1 MDGDLNIFME
11 EVMVTTRVKG
21 STIFLR
27 FSYYIEGIAKKVEV
41 SSEFKCTGKGSSA
54 CRCEGHKNAIGLANA
69 VSTAINEGS
78 FVFEKFFPKSLRA
91 RKKSSTGLSASKSST
106 SSANKSVFGFVADTI
121 TADDITT
128 ILNDNF
134 ANFTDI
140 WFQNADLTK
149 STKLGYK
156 NIIKNYLKPAFG
168 NMLLKDIKLS
178 HIQSF
183 QNKLINKYSNKYI
196 NNIMGCLSSIMT
208 YAVQNDIISQNPCF
222 QIKKQRVKLV
232 TVTPYNSEEIDKI
245 LEYSK
250 EHYPSWTLFF
260 AFGLFEGL
268 RTGEIFALTW
278 NDFKLLDEHN
288 NLIQLKSREALE
300 SVLSD
305 EKSKLCIEIS
315 KTITSGE
322 LKNSTKTDRTRILPI
337 QSILKPY
344 ISEHLDKFYN
354 NKIDYIFYNKNGEYY
369 KRYPSAARKW
379 NKILEACNIE
389 HRQLYK
395 NRHNFAINFLK
406 AGATYNQTA
415 RMLGHTSSA
424 MVINRYGNYQEDLSN
439 MDFLTNQKDK

>member
-11 EVMVTTRVKG
+11 EVMVTTRVKN

-27 FSYYIEGIAKKVEV
+27 FSYYENGIANNVEV
-41 SSEFKCTGKGSSA
+41 SSNFKCSGKGIST
-54 CRCEGHKNAIGLANA
+54 CRCEGHKSAIKLANA
-69 VSTAINEGS
+69 VSTAIDGNT
-78 FVFEKFFPKSLRA
+78 FVFEKFFPHSLRA
-91 RKKSSTGLSASKSST
+91 RKKYSSGLKSSSKSET
-106 SSANKSVFGFVADTI
+106 VYGFKADTV
-121 TADDITT
+121 TVNNVTYF
-128 ILNDNF
+128 NDSD
-134 ANFTDI
+134 FTKFTNN
-140 WFQNADLTK
+140 WLQNASLSK

-232 TVTPYNSEEIDKI
+232 TVTPYSSEEIDKI

-288 NLIQLKSREALE
+288 NLIQLKSREELE
-300 SVLSD
+300 SALSD

-322 LKNSTKTDRTRILPI
+322 LKNSTKTDRTRMLHI
-337 QSILKPY
+337 QSVLKPY
-344 ISEHLDKFYN
+344 IKEHFDKYYHDDIAYLFYT
-354 NKIDYIFYNKNGEYY
+354 KVGGYY
-369 KRYPSAARKW
+369 KRYPSAAKKW
-379 NKILEACNIE
+379 SIILKVCNIE
-389 HRQLYK
+389 HRQLYQ

-406 AGATYNQTA
+406 AGATHNQVA
-415 RMLGHTSSA
+415 RMLGHTTSA
-424 MVINRYGNYQEDLSN
+424 MVISRYGNYHEDIAD
-439 MDFLTNQKDK
+439 MDFLK

>member
-1 MDGDLNIFME
+1 ME
-11 EVMVTTRVKG
+11 EVMVTTRVKN

-27 FSYYIEGIAKKVEV
+27 FSYYENGIANNVEV
-41 SSEFKCTGKGSSA
+41 SSNFKCSGKGIIT
-54 CRCEGHKNAIGLANA
+54 CRCEGHKSAIKLANA
-69 VSTAINEGS
+69 VSTAIDGNT
-78 FVFEKFFPKSLRA
+78 FVFEKFFPHSLRT
-91 RKKSSTGLSASKSST
+91 RKKYSSGLKSSSKSET
-106 SSANKSVFGFVADTI
+106 VYGFKADTV
-121 TADDITT
+121 TVNNVTYF
-128 ILNDNF
+128 NDSD
-134 ANFTDI
+134 FT
-140 WFQNADLTK
+140 K
-149 STKLGYK
+149 YK
-156 NIIKNYLKPAFG
+156 NIITNYLIPAFG
-168 NMLLKDIKLS
+168 SMSLKDIKLS

-183 QNKLINKYSNKYI
+183 QNKLVDKCSNKYI
-196 NNIMGCLSSIMT
+196 NNIIGCLSSIMT
-208 YAVQNDIISQNPCF
+208 YAVQNDIIDKNPCS
-222 QIKKQRVKLV
+222 QIKKQKVKLV
-232 TVTPYNSEEIDKI
+232 IVMPYSSEDIDKI

-250 EHYPSWTLFF
+250 EYYPGWTLFF

-288 NLIQLKSREALE
+288 NLILLKSKKALE
-300 SVLSD
+300 RALSD
-305 EKSKLCIEIS
+305 EAGGKLCIEIS

-337 QSILKPY
+337 QSVLKPY
-344 ISEHLDKFYN
+344 IMEHLDKFYN
-354 NKIDYIFYNKNGEYY
+354 NKIDYLFYNKSGEYY

-415 RMLGHTSSA
+415 HMLGHTSSA

-439 MDFLTNQKDK
+439 MDFLTNQKDE

>member
-11 EVMVTTRVKG
+11 EVMVTTRVKN

-27 FSYYIEGIAKKVEV
+27 FSYYENGIANNVEV
-41 SSEFKCTGKGSSA
+41 SSNFKCSGKGIST
-54 CRCEGHKNAIGLANA
+54 CRCEGHKSAIKLANA
-69 VSTAINEGS
+69 VSTAIDGNT
-78 FVFEKFFPKSLRA
+78 FDFEKFFPHSLRA
-91 RKKSSTGLSASKSST
+91 RKKYSSGLKSSSKSET
-106 SSANKSVFGFVADTI
+106 VYGFKADTV
-121 TADDITT
+121 TVNNVTYF
-128 ILNDNF
+128 NDSDF
-134 ANFTDI
+134 KKFTNN
-140 WFQNADLTK
+140 WLQNASLSK

-232 TVTPYNSEEIDKI
+232 TVTPYSSEEIDKI

-288 NLIQLKSREALE
+288 NLIQLKSREELE
-300 SVLSD
+300 SALSD

-322 LKNSTKTDRTRILPI
+322 LKNSTKTDRTRMLHI
-337 QSILKPY
+337 QSVLKPY
-344 ISEHLDKFYN
+344 IKEHFDKYYHDDIAYLFYT
-354 NKIDYIFYNKNGEYY
+354 KVGGYY
-369 KRYPSAARKW
+369 KRYPSAAKKW
-379 NKILEACNIE
+379 SIILKVCNIE
-389 HRQLYK
+389 HRQLYQ

-406 AGATYNQTA
+406 AGATHNQVA
-415 RMLGHTSSA
+415 RMLGHTTSA
-424 MVINRYGNYQEDLSN
+424 MVISRYGNYHEDIAD
-439 MDFLTNQKDK
+439 MDFLK

>member
-1 MDGDLNIFME
+1 
-11 EVMVTTRVKG
+11 MVTTRVKN

-27 FSYYIEGIAKKVEV
+27 FSYYENGIANNVEV
-41 SSEFKCTGKGSSA
+41 SSNFKCSGNGIST
-54 CRCEGHKNAIGLANA
+54 CCCEGHKSAIKLANA
-69 VSTAINEGS
+69 VSTAIDGNT
-78 FVFEKFFPKSLRA
+78 FVFEKFFPHSLRA
-91 RKKSSTGLSASKSST
+91 RKKYSSGLKSSSKSGT
-106 SSANKSVFGFVADTI
+106 VYGFKADTV
-121 TADDITT
+121 TVNHVTYF
-128 ILNDNF
+128 NDSDF
-134 ANFTDI
+134 KKFTNN
-140 WFQNADLTK
+140 WLQNASLSK

-156 NIIKNYLKPAFG
+156 NIIKNYLKPSFG

-232 TVTPYNSEEIDKI
+232 TVMPYSSEDIDKI
-245 LEYSK
+245 FKYSK
-250 EHYPSWTLFF
+250 EYYPNWTLFF

-288 NLIQLKSREALE
+288 NLILLKSKKALE
-300 SVLSD
+300 RALND
-305 EKSKLCIEIS
+305 EAGGKLCIEIS

-354 NKIDYIFYNKNGEYY
+354 NKIDYIFYNKSG
-369 KRYPSAARKW
+369 
-379 NKILEACNIE
+379 
-389 HRQLYK
+389 
-395 NRHNFAINFLK
+395 
-406 AGATYNQTA
+406 
-415 RMLGHTSSA
+415 
-424 MVINRYGNYQEDLSN
+424 
-439 MDFLTNQKDK
+439 

>member
-41 SSEFKCTGKGSSA
+41 SSEFKCTGKGGST
-54 CRCEGHKNAIGLANA
+54 CRCEGHKSAIGLANA
-69 VSTAINEGS
+69 VSTAISDGS

-91 RKKSSTGLSASKSST
+91 RKKSSTGLSVSKSSI

-208 YAVQNDIISQNPCF
+208 YAVQNDIISQNPCS

-232 TVTPYNSEEIDKI
+232 TITPYNSEEIDKI

-250 EHYPSWTLFF
+250 EHYPNWTLFF

-288 NLIQLKSREALE
+288 NLIQLKSKEALE
-300 SVLSD
+300 SALSD

-322 LKNSTKTDRTRILPI
+322 LKNSTKTDRTRMLHI
-337 QSILKPY
+337 QSVLKPY
-344 ISEHLDKFYN
+344 IKEHFDKYN
-354 NKIDYIFYNKNGEYY
+354 NDDIAYLFYTKAGVYY
-369 KRYPSAARKW
+369 KRYPSAAKKW
-379 NKILEACNIE
+379 SIILKACNIE
-389 HRQLYK
+389 HRQLYQ

-406 AGATYNQTA
+406 AGATHNQAA
-415 RMLGHTSSA
+415 RMLGHTTSA
-424 MVINRYGNYQEDLSN
+424 MVISRYGNYQEDIAD
-439 MDFLTNQKDK
+439 MDFLK

>member
-1 MDGDLNIFME
+1 ME
-11 EVMVTTRVKG
+11 EVMVTTRVKN

-27 FSYYIEGIAKKVEV
+27 FSYYENGIANNVEV
-41 SSEFKCTGKGSSA
+41 SSNFKCSGKGIST
-54 CRCEGHKNAIGLANA
+54 CRCEGHKSAIKLANA
-69 VSTAINEGS
+69 VSTAIDGNT
-78 FVFEKFFPKSLRA
+78 FVFEKFFPHSLRT
-91 RKKSSTGLSASKSST
+91 RKKYSSGLKSSSKSET
-106 SSANKSVFGFVADTI
+106 VYGFKADTV
-121 TADDITT
+121 TVNNVTYF
-128 ILNDNF
+128 NDSD
-134 ANFTDI
+134 FTKFTYN
-140 WFQNADLTK
+140 WLQNANLSK
-149 STKLGYK
+149 STKHGYK
-156 NIIKNYLKPAFG
+156 NIITNYLIPAFG
-168 NMLLKDIKLS
+168 SMSLKDIKLS

-183 QNKLINKYSNKYI
+183 QNKLINKCSNKYV
-196 NNIMGCLSSIMT
+196 NNIIGCLSSIMT
-208 YAVQNDIISQNPCF
+208 YAVQNDIIDKNPCS
-222 QIKKQRVKLV
+222 QIKKQKVKLV
-232 TVTPYNSEEIDKI
+232 TVMPYSSEDIDKI

-250 EHYPSWTLFF
+250 EYYPNWTLFF

-288 NLIQLKSREALE
+288 NLILLKSKKALE
-300 SVLSD
+300 RALND
-305 EKSKLCIEIS
+305 EAGGKLCIEIS

-344 ISEHLDKFYN
+344 IMEHLDKFYN
-354 NKIDYIFYNKNGEYY
+354 NKIDYLFYNKSGEYH

-379 NKILEACNIE
+379 KKILEACNIE

-424 MVINRYGNYQEDLSN
+424 MVINRYGNYQEDLSS
-439 MDFLTNQKDK
+439 MDFLTNQKDE

>member
-232 TVTPYNSEEIDKI
+232 TVTPYSSEEIDKI

-288 NLIQLKSREALE
+288 NLIQLKSKEALE
-300 SVLSD
+300 SALSD
-305 EKSKLCIEIS
+305 ENSKLCIEIS
-315 KTITSGE
+315 KTVTSGA
-322 LKNSTKTDRTRILPI
+322 LKYSTKTNRTRILSV
-337 QSILKPY
+337 QSVLKPY
-344 ISEHLDKFYN
+344 IKEHFDKYN
-354 NKIDYIFYNKNGEYY
+354 NDDIAYLFYTK
-369 KRYPSAARKW
+369 S
-379 NKILEACNIE
+379 
-389 HRQLYK
+389 
-395 NRHNFAINFLK
+395 
-406 AGATYNQTA
+406 
-415 RMLGHTSSA
+415 
-424 MVINRYGNYQEDLSN
+424 
-439 MDFLTNQKDK
+439 

>member
-1 MDGDLNIFME
+1 
-11 EVMVTTRVKG
+11 MVTTRVKN

-27 FSYYIEGIAKKVEV
+27 FSYYENGVANNVEV
-41 SSEFKCTGKGSSA
+41 SSNFKCSGKGIST
-54 CRCEGHKNAIGLANA
+54 CRCEWHKSAIKLANA
-69 VSTAINEGS
+69 VSTAIDGNT
-78 FVFEKFFPKSLRA
+78 FVFEKFFPHSLRA
-91 RKKSSTGLSASKSST
+91 RKKYSSGSKSS
-106 SSANKSVFGFVADTI
+106 SKSETVYGFKADTV
-121 TADDITT
+121 TVNNVTYF
-128 ILNDNF
+128 NDSD
-134 ANFTDI
+134 FTKFTNN
-140 WFQNADLTK
+140 WLQNASLSK
-149 STKLGYK
+149 STKHGYK
-156 NIIKNYLKPAFG
+156 NIITNYLIPAFG
-168 NMLLKDIKLS
+168 SMSLKDIKLS

-183 QNKLINKYSNKYI
+183 QNKLVDKCSNKHV
-196 NNIMGCLSSIMT
+196 NNIIGCLSSIMT
-208 YAVQNDIISQNPCF
+208 YAVQNDIIDKNPCS
-222 QIKKQRVKLV
+222 QIKKQKVKLV
-232 TVTPYNSEEIDKI
+232 TVMPYSIEDIDKI

-250 EHYPSWTLFF
+250 EYYPNWTLFF

-288 NLIQLKSREALE
+288 NLIQLKSKEALE
-300 SVLSD
+300 SALSD

-322 LKNSTKTDRTRILPI
+322 LKNSTKTDRTRILHI
-337 QSILKPY
+337 QSVLKPY
-344 ISEHLDKFYN
+344 IKEHLDKFYN
-354 NKIDYIFYNKNGEYY
+354 NKIDYLFYNKSGEYY

-424 MVINRYGNYQEDLSN
+424 MVINRY
-439 MDFLTNQKDK
+439 

>member
-11 EVMVTTRVKG
+11 EVMVTTRVKN

-27 FSYYIEGIAKKVEV
+27 FSYYENGIANNVEV
-41 SSEFKCTGKGSSA
+41 SSNFKCSGKGIST
-54 CRCEGHKNAIGLANA
+54 CRCEGHKSAIKLANA
-69 VSTAINEGS
+69 VSTAIDGNT
-78 FVFEKFFPKSLRA
+78 FVFEKFFPHSLRA
-91 RKKSSTGLSASKSST
+91 RKKYSSGLKSSSKSET
-106 SSANKSVFGFVADTI
+106 VYGFKADTV
-121 TADDITT
+121 TVNNVTYF
-128 ILNDNF
+128 NDSDF
-134 ANFTDI
+134 KKFTNN
-140 WFQNADLTK
+140 WLQNASLSK

-232 TVTPYNSEEIDKI
+232 TVTPYSSEEIDKI

-288 NLIQLKSREALE
+288 NLIQLKSREELE
-300 SVLSD
+300 SALSD

-322 LKNSTKTDRTRILPI
+322 LKNSTKTDRTRMLHI
-337 QSILKPY
+337 QSVLKPY
-344 ISEHLDKFYN
+344 IKEHFDKYYHDDIAYLFYT
-354 NKIDYIFYNKNGEYY
+354 KVGGYY
-369 KRYPSAARKW
+369 KRYPSAAKKW
-379 NKILEACNIE
+379 SIILKVCNIE
-389 HRQLYK
+389 HRQLYQ

-406 AGATYNQTA
+406 AGATHNQVA
-415 RMLGHTSSA
+415 RMLGHTTSA
-424 MVINRYGNYQEDLSN
+424 MVISRYGNYHEDIAD
-439 MDFLTNQKDK
+439 MDFLK